1 MSRRRRSALPI
12 LLVILVVLAG
22 GVVLAI
28 RLFGTDPDARP
39 AADDR
44 SAPSR
49 PPSTTSAAPPSSTSA
64 PAAEAADPAL
74 WPFRTVDEARRWQV
88 EQAPAGHSPWH
99 GDAEATAL
107 SFTTGYL
114 GFTELDTVVGSE
126 IDGTEAVVEVGYEG
140 ESGKPAPAASLRL
153 VRFGDGPD
161 APWEVVGTVDDTMSV
176 TEPAPDVEITSP
188 VRVTGLISGVD
199 ENIRVQVRDPAA
211 QKPIGESCCLAAG
224 GENSPWSATVNYRGA
239 SGGLLTIVASTGGHV
254 ADVERFAVTGA
265 RPTT

>member
-1 MSRRRRSALPI
+1 LPI
-12 LLVILVVLAG
+12 VLVILVVLAA

-49 PPSTTSAAPPSSTSA
+49 PPSPTTTAPPSSSTTSA
-64 PAAEAADPAL
+64 TPPAGNADPAL
-74 WPFRTVDEARRWQV
+74 WPFRTLDEARRWQV

-114 GFTELDTVVGSE
+114 GFTELDTVLDSQ
-126 IDGTEAVVEVGYEG
+126 IDDTEAVVEVGYEG
-140 ESGKPAPAASLRL
+140 ESGRLTPAAALRL

-176 TEPAPDVEITSP
+176 TEPAPDVEVTSP
-188 VRVTGLISGVD
+188 VRVGGLISGVD
-199 ENIRVQVRDPAA
+199 ENIRVQVRDPAV

-224 GENSPWSATVNYRGA
+224 GENSPWSASVNYRGA
-239 SGGLLTIVASTGGHV
+239 SGALLTIVASTGGHV

-265 RPTT
+265 RPAA